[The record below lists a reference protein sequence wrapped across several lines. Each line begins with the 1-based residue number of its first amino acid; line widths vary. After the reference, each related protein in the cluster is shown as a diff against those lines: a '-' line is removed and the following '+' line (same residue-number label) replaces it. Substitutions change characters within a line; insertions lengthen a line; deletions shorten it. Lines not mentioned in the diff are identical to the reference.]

1 MYFYADDK
9 PIDECFKLAYIEC
22 TKEFAEAMKKS
33 HNICAIMRGS
43 VKCYEKVKCPKSVIY
58 PPYYEIMKIL
68 ASQIIDAAMSH
79 HLCKQ

>member
-22 TKEFAEAMKKS
+22 SKEFAEALKKS
-33 HNICAIMRGS
+33 RDICAIFRGI

-58 PPYYEIMKIL
+58 PLYYKIQRIL
-68 ASQIIDAAMSH
+68 ASQIIEAAMLY
-79 HLCKQ
+79 HLCKL